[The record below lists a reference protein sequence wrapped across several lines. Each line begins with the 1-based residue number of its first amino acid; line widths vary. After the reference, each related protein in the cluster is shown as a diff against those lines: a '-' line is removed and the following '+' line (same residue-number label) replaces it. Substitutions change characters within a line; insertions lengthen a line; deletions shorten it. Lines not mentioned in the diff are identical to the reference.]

1 MKVFIN
7 DVPLY
12 IIPMEREIDREHYD
26 LIIDAEKEKIRFDN
40 LIDDVLIRK
49 GSLANILDFYKFL
62 SADKNKKLDSLACKV
77 YDYENVVKGFKKEF
91 KIVEAAGGIVT
102 KKDKYLFI
110 YRLKKWDLPKGK
122 LEKKE
127 KVEIAAVR
135 EVEEECNVKVELGP
149 KVCKTWHTYTRNGKN
164 HLKKTSWYHMTLKED
179 KKMKPQKE
187 EGIEK
192 VIWVNKVELRT
203 VLLTTYRSIR
213 YVMKKF
219 HEYQEGLITV
229 KKTKA

>member
-49 GSLANILDFYKFL
+49 GSLADILDFYRFL

-77 YDYENVVKGFKKEF
+77 YDYANVIKGFKKEF

-127 KVEIAAVR
+127 KVETAAVR
-135 EVEEECNVKVELGP
+135 EVEEECNVQVELGP

-164 HLKKTSWYHMTLKED
+164 HLKKTSWFHMTLKED

>member
-12 IIPMEREIDREHYD
+12 LVPMDREIDREHYD
-26 LIIDAEKEKIRFDN
+26 LIIDAEKEKIRYDN

-49 GSLANILDFYKFL
+49 GSLKNIIDFYQFL
-62 SADKNKKLDSLACKV
+62 SSDQNKNLDSLTVKV
-77 YDYENVVKGFKKEF
+77 FDYTKVVKDFKKEF

-102 KKDKYLFI
+102 KKNKYLFI

-127 KVEIAAVR
+127 KVNVAAVR

-164 HLKKTSWYHMTLKED
+164 HLKKTSWYHMTLKAD
-179 KKMKPQKE
+179 DKMKPQKE

-203 VLLTTYRSIR
+203 VLLNTYRSIR

-219 HEYQEGLITV
+219 HEYQEGLIEV
-229 KKTKA
+229 KK

>member
-1 MKVFIN
+1 
-7 DVPLY
+7 
-12 IIPMEREIDREHYD
+12 MEKEIDREHYD
-26 LIIDAEKEKIRFDN
+26 LIIDAEKEKIRYDN

-49 GSLANILDFYKFL
+49 GSLADILDFYRFL
-62 SADKNKKLDSLACKV
+62 SADQNKNLDSLTCKV
-77 YDYENVVKGFKKEF
+77 YDYEKVVKSFKKQF
-91 KIVEAAGGIVT
+91 KIVAAAGGIVT

-127 KVEIAAVR
+127 KVEAAAVR
-135 EVEEECNVKVELGP
+135 EVEEECNVKVVLGP
-149 KVCKTWHTYTRNGKN
+149 RVCKTWHTYTRNGKN

-192 VIWVNKVELRT
+192 VIWVDKVELRT

-219 HEYQEGLITV
+219 HEYQEGLI
-229 KKTKA
+229 KIK

>member
-1 MKVFIN
+1 MDKV
-7 DVPLY
+7 
-12 IIPMEREIDREHYD
+12 IDREHYD
-26 LIIDAEKEKIRFDN
+26 LIIDAEKEKIRYDN

-49 GSLANILDFYKFL
+49 GSLADIMEFYKFL
-62 SADKNKKLDSLACKV
+62 SSDKNKKLDSLTCKV
-77 YDYENVVKGFKKEF
+77 HDYKKAVKDFKKEF

-102 KKDKYLFI
+102 KRDKYLFI

-127 KVEIAAVR
+127 NVKVAAVR
-135 EVEEECNVKVELGP
+135 EVEEECNVKVKLGP

-164 HLKKTSWYHMTLKED
+164 HLKKTSWYHMTLEED
-179 KKMKPQKE
+179 GKMKPQKE

-192 VIWVNKVELRT
+192 VIWVNKVEVRT
-203 VLLTTYRSIR
+203 VLLNTYRSIR

-219 HEYQEGLITV
+219 HEYQEGLIEV
-229 KKTKA
+229 K

>member
-1 MKVFIN
+1 MKIFIN

-12 IIPMEREIDREHYD
+12 IVPMEKELDSEHYD
-26 LIIDAEKEKIRFDN
+26 LIIDAEKEDIRFDD

-49 GSLANILDFYKFL
+49 GSLTNILDFYKFL
-62 SADKNKKLDSLACKV
+62 AADQNKNLDSLTCKV
-77 YDYENVVKGFKKEF
+77 YEYDKVIEGFTNEF

-127 KVEIAAVR
+127 KVEDAAVR
-135 EVEEECNVKVELGP
+135 EVEEECNVTVELGP
-149 KVCKTWHTYTRNGKN
+149 RVCKTWHTYTRNGKN
-164 HLKKTSWYHMTLKED
+164 HLKKTSWYHMQLKED
-179 KKMKPQKE
+179 AKMKPQKA

-192 VIWVNKVELRT
+192 VIWVNKAELRT
-203 VLLTTYRSIR
+203 VLLTTYRSVR

-219 HEYQEGLITV
+219 HVYQEGLL
-229 KKTKA
+229 A

>member
-1 MKVFIN
+1 
-7 DVPLY
+7 
-12 IIPMEREIDREHYD
+12 MEKEIDREHYD
-26 LIIDAEKEKIRFDN
+26 LIIDAEKENIRYDN

-49 GSLANILDFYKFL
+49 GSLADILDFYRFL
-62 SADKNKKLDSLACKV
+62 SADQNKNLDSLTCKV
-77 YDYENVVKGFKKEF
+77 YDYEKVVKSFKKQF
-91 KIVEAAGGIVT
+91 KIVAAAGGIVT

-127 KVEIAAVR
+127 KVEAAAVR
-135 EVEEECNVKVELGP
+135 EVEEECNVKVVLGP
-149 KVCKTWHTYTRNGKN
+149 RVCKTWHTYTRNGKN

-192 VIWVNKVELRT
+192 VIWVDKVELRT

-219 HEYQEGLITV
+219 HEYQEGLI
-229 KKTKA
+229 KIK

>member
-12 IIPMEREIDREHYD
+12 IIPMDKVIDREHYD
-26 LIIDAEKEKIRFDN
+26 LIIDAEKEKIRYDN

-49 GSLANILDFYKFL
+49 GSLADILEFYKFL
-62 SADKNKKLDSLACKV
+62 SSDKNKKLDSLTCKV
-77 YDYENVVKGFKKEF
+77 YDYEKVIKAFKKEF

-102 KKDKYLFI
+102 KRDKYLFI

-127 KVEIAAVR
+127 KVEVAAVR
-135 EVEEECNVKVELGP
+135 EVEEECNVKVALGP
-149 KVCKTWHTYTRNGKN
+149 RVCKTWHTYTRNGKN
-164 HLKKTSWYHMTLKED
+164 HLKKTSWYHMTLEED

-219 HEYQEGLITV
+219 HEYQEGLIEV
-229 KKTKA
+229 K

>member
-1 MKVFIN
+1 MDKV
-7 DVPLY
+7 
-12 IIPMEREIDREHYD
+12 IDREHYD
-26 LIIDAEKEKIRFDN
+26 LIIDAEKEKIRYDN

-49 GSLANILDFYKFL
+49 GNLINILDFYKFL
-62 SADKNKKLDSLACKV
+62 SADHNKKLDSLTCKV
-77 YDYENVVKGFKKEF
+77 YDYDKVVKAFKNEF

-102 KKDKYLFI
+102 KRDKYLFI

-127 KVEIAAVR
+127 KVEAAAVR
-135 EVEEECNVKVELGP
+135 EVEEECNVKVALGP
-149 KVCKTWHTYTRNGKN
+149 RVCKTWHTYTRNGKN
-164 HLKKTSWYHMTLKED
+164 HLKKTSWYHMTLEED

-219 HEYQEGLITV
+219 HEYQEGLIKV
-229 KKTKA
+229 K